1 MMEKSNT
8 ILNYFKRKNAQS
20 LLKFDPRLRITY
32 GNMMLINDV
41 QNNST
46 QVILFEVCTL
56 NSIPHLYLSTDDW
69 KKKKKTIPNNQNKI
83 K

>member
-8 ILNYFKRKNAQS
+8 ILDYFKRKNTQS
-20 LLKFDPRLRITY
+20 LLEFDHRLYVIY
-32 GNMMLINDV
+32 VNMMLINEV

-56 NSIPHLYLSTDDW
+56 SLISNLSGLVIWTL
-69 KKKKKTIPNNQNKI
+69 
-83 K
+83 